1 MIIGV
6 PNEIKALENR
16 VAMTPDNVRVLVG
29 DGHTVYVE
37 TTAGEGSQFS
47 DQAYEE
53 AGAEI
58 KDSAADVWKA
68 DMVVKVKEPL
78 KEEYQYFYEGLILFT
93 YLHLA
98 NEESLTT
105 ELANK
110 GVTAIAYE
118 TIEENGSLPLLTP
131 MSEVAGK
138 MAVQAGARFLEK
150 INGGKGILLG
160 AVTTVQ
166 KAKVTI
172 IGGGVVGEN
181 AAKIAKGM
189 GADVTILDLSP
200 QRLAELENNFNDN
213 VNTVMSTPTNIAKA
227 VKNSDLVITG
237 VLIAGAK
244 APILVTEEMVKS
256 MDEGSVIVDIAIDQG
271 GNVETST
278 HATTHDKPVYE
289 KHGVIHYTVANIPGA
304 VPRTST
310 MALTNA
316 TLNYTRTLA
325 NKPLKDA
332 CEDPRI
338 ASGVNV
344 YKGKLTNKAVGDT
357 FGFEFNTLEDLL
369 N

>member
-16 VAMTPDNVRVLVG
+16 VAMTPDNVRVLVQ

-37 TTAGEGSQFS
+37 TNAGEGSNFS
-47 DQAYEE
+47 DEAYEK
-53 AGAEI
+53 AGAEV
-58 KDSAADVWKA
+58 KDSVADVWKA
-68 DMVVKVKEPL
+68 DMIVKVKEPL
-78 KEEYQYFYEGLILFT
+78 KEEYQYFYEGQIIFT

-98 NEESLTT
+98 NDEALTK
-105 ELANK
+105 ELTDK

-118 TIEENGSLPLLTP
+118 TIVENGKLPLLTP

-150 INGGKGILLG
+150 IQGGKGVLLG

-172 IGGGVVGEN
+172 IGGGIVGEN

-189 GADVTILDLSP
+189 GADVTILDLNP
-200 QRLAELENNFNDN
+200 ERLAELENIFNDN

-227 VKNSDLVITG
+227 VKDSDLVITG

-244 APILVTEEMVKS
+244 APILVTEDMVKS

-271 GNVETST
+271 GNVETSS
-278 HATTHDKPVYE
+278 HATTHDKPTYT

-325 NKPLKDA
+325 NKDLKDA
-332 CEDPRI
+332 FEDPRI

-344 YKGKLTNKAVGDT
+344 YKGKLTNKAVAES
-357 FGFEFNTLEDLL
+357 FQIEHNSLEELL
-369 N
+369 D

>member
-6 PNEIKALENR
+6 PKEIKALENR
-16 VAMTPDNVRVLVG
+16 VAMTPDNVHVLVQ

-37 TTAGEGSQFS
+37 TNAGEGSKFS
-47 DQAYEE
+47 DEAYEK
-53 AGAEI
+53 AGAEV

-78 KEEYQYFYEGLILFT
+78 KEEYQYFYEEQIIFT

-98 NEESLTT
+98 NDEALTK
-105 ELANK
+105 ELTDK

-118 TIEENGSLPLLTP
+118 TIVENGKLPLLTP

-150 INGGKGILLG
+150 IQGGKGILLG

-189 GADVTILDLSP
+189 GADVTILDLNP
-200 QRLAELENNFNDN
+200 ERLAELENIFNDN

-227 VKNSDLVITG
+227 IKDSDLVITG

-244 APILVTEEMVKS
+244 APILVTEDMVKS

-271 GNVETST
+271 GNVETSS
-278 HATTHDKPVYE
+278 HATTHDKPVYT

-325 NKPLKDA
+325 NKDLEDA
-332 CEDPRI
+332 FEDLRI

-344 YKGKLTNKAVGDT
+344 YKGKLTNKAVADS
-357 FGFEFNTLEDLL
+357 FHIEYNSLEDLL
-369 N
+369 D